1 MTHSTYFKVL
11 FKELSGS
18 SLHRSRGHPRVIRLT
33 LFRWRDLE
41 GLCRPVPLCQALA
54 PEKKKKKFQLPDL
67 KGEGGMETALHP
79 VASIL
84 CATWGDRGLGLIL
97 AELMP
102 QVQSLPVTFWE
113 GERLVFSSG
122 RKCGWSSGWMR
133 LLPLSHV
140 PPSQPPLEAASF
152 HPWVHPRPVG
162 LLGLL
167 LAPLT
172 PSYRLYFQFCL
183 LCKSITII
191 HLLSRFQNLVNRPCL
206 LLSSLLFS
214 LSYEFIHL

>member
-1 MTHSTYFKVL
+1 MPGTC
-11 FKELSGS
+11 
-18 SLHRSRGHPRVIRLT
+18 PRK
-33 LFRWRDLE
+33 
-41 GLCRPVPLCQALA
+41 
-54 PEKKKKKFQLPDL
+54 KKKKKFQLPDL

-152 HPWVHPRPVG
+152 HPWVHPRPMG

-191 HLLSRFQNLVNRPCL
+191 HLLSRFQNLVNRTCL